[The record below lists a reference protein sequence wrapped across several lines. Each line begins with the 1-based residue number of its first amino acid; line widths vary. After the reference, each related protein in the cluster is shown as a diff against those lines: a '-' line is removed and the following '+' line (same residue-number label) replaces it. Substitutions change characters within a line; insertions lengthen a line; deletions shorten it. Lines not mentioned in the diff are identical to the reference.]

1 MPEDWSAGN
10 PPKIGDASSN
20 PNSPLPGAPGSQ
32 HSEDSSAIPKRTL
45 RQKVNHEVLPQT
57 HSQLPSLSSS
67 HQPTAEDGLCSGSS
81 IPPTGE
87 PPVPSDTNRRSW
99 WNWILCVALAL
110 CANGV
115 ALTAIAMLLRLPS
128 APNCPSIFWPLASGS
143 VRIQCAQIAASKQT
157 VADLLEAIALVKAL
171 PKDHPMR
178 ADVDRYLQQWS
189 EDIMALAEDSF
200 QAGNLTEAIA
210 IANKIPKNI
219 QAGTSVQQQ
228 ISKWRSIWS
237 QAESIYTAAHAEIPQ
252 QRWYQA
258 FMTAVRLLNVGNN
271 YWETTRYEQL
281 KNDIETA
288 RVDGSKLSKA
298 EALADGG
305 GMTNLLAALNLAKS
319 VDENSYMYKK
329 AQALIPD
336 LGRKMLDLAQKNL
349 DQKDAD
355 EAIAIANQIPAIAN
369 LEPEVEDFITIAQA
383 KRNAWVGTVP
393 SIETAIATAQKI
405 GVNRPLYNQAQEL
418 ISRWQLEIEDVQ
430 HLDKAR
436 ELAQPGTIADL
447 TAAIAEASMIPQANP
462 RSGEARQEINRWQA
476 QVQTFED
483 QPFLDQAEQL
493 ALPGQV
499 SDLQAAIN
507 EASKI
512 NQGRALYRE
521 ARRKIR
527 AWTRQIQ
534 TIEDQPYLD
543 QARDLAREGNLP
555 AAISTARQ
563 IQPGR
568 ALSGEA
574 QAAVNDWQ
582 GQIQARENWRSAQE
596 VAQQGTPDALA
607 EAIRLANRV
616 PTTSPLR
623 GEVNPAINDW
633 GQRLLIIAQDKGR
646 YDIPGG
652 IAIAQKI
659 PRSSDAYRAAQEQ
672 IAQWYKILNPPPIE
686 PSPQPSLE
694 PNPQPNSTNNQEPL
708 FNLNPNN

>member
-10 PPKIGDASSN
+10 PPIGDASSH
-20 PNSPLPGAPGSQ
+20 PNSQLPGAPGSQ
-32 HSEDSSAIPKRTL
+32 HPEDSSAIPKRTL
-45 RQKVNHEVLPQT
+45 RRKVNQEALPQT

-67 HQPTAEDGLCSGSS
+67 HQLLAGDGLWSGSS

-87 PPVPSDTNRRSW
+87 PPVPTNTSRRRLW
-99 WNWILCVALAL
+99 KNWMLWAALAGL
-110 CANGV
+110 CANGI
-115 ALTAIAMLLRLPS
+115 ALTAMAMLLKLPS
-128 APNCPSIFWPLASGS
+128 APNCPSIFWPLASGA
-143 VRIQCAQIAASKQT
+143 VRIQCAQVAASKQT
-157 VADLLEAIALVKAL
+157 VGDLLEAIALVEAL

-178 ADVDRYLQQWS
+178 ADIDRYLQQWS
-189 EDIMALAEDSF
+189 EDIMALASDSF

-219 QAGTSVQQQ
+219 PASSSVQQQ
-228 ISKWRSIWS
+228 ISQWRSIWS
-237 QAESIYTAAHAEIPQ
+237 QAESIYTAAQAEIPE

-298 EALADGG
+298 ESLADGG
-305 GMTNLLAALNLAKS
+305 GLTDLLAAIKLVKS

-329 AQALIPD
+329 AQSLIPD
-336 LGRKMLDLAQKNL
+336 LGRKMLELAQKNL

-355 EAIAIANQIPAIAN
+355 EAIAIANQIPAIAD

-405 GVNRPLYNQAQEL
+405 GVDRPLYNQVREL
-418 ISRWQLEIEDVQ
+418 ISSWQLEIEDVQ

-436 ELAQPGTIADL
+436 ELAQPGTVADL
-447 TAAIAEASMIPQANP
+447 TAAITEASMIPQANP
-462 RSGEARQEINRWQA
+462 RSAEARQEINRWQG
-476 QVQTFED
+476 QVETFED
-483 QPFLDQAEQL
+483 QPFLNQAEQL
-493 ALPGQV
+493 ALSGQV

-543 QARDLAREGNLP
+543 QARELASSGNLP

-582 GQIQARENWRSAQE
+582 GQIQARENWRSAQQI
-596 VAQQGTPDALA
+596 AQQGTPDALV
-607 EAIRLANRV
+607 EAIRLADRV
-616 PTTSPLR
+616 PITSPLR

-633 GQRLLIIAQDKGR
+633 GERLLIIAQDKGK

-652 IAIAQKI
+652 IAIAKKI
-659 PRSSDAYRAAQEQ
+659 PRSSDAYQAARTQ
-672 IAQWYKILNPPPIE
+672 IAEWNKILNPPPIE
-686 PSPQPSLE
+686 PSPEPSPE
-694 PNPQPNSTNNQEPL
+694 PNTNNSAPNS
-708 FNLNPNN
+708 NLTPDN